1 MKTLFITATV
11 FLLLCIA
18 LFLNYKYIN
27 NTVEE
32 LTDLTNSLDITN
44 KKECEETLLKITE
57 KWEKST
63 DRFSLSVSFRE
74 IDYLGEVLISL
85 SHYCKVGN
93 ESEFEKYKELLL
105 DAIDGVSRLERFSVI
120 NIL

>member
-11 FLLLCIA
+11 FILLCVSM
-18 LFLNYKYIN
+18 FLNYRYIN

-32 LTDLTNSLDITN
+32 LTDLTNSLDIGN
-44 KKECEETLLKITE
+44 KEECEKKVLQIKE

-63 DRFSLSVSFRE
+63 PIFSLSVSFRE

-85 SHYCKVGN
+85 SHYCETSN
-93 ESEFEKYKELLL
+93 ESEFERYRLLLL

>member
-44 KKECEETLLKITE
+44 KKECEETILKITE

-63 DRFSLSVSFRE
+63 DIFSLSVSFRE